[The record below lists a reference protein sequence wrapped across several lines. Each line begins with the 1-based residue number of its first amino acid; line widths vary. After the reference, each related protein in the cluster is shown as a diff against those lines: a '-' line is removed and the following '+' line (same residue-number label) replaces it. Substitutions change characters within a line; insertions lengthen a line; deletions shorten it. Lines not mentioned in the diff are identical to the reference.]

1 MGVRGTN
8 PSAITWGEIEKRDG
22 GLGAPG
28 EQLEVV
34 SGEMAPHACSLSGAQ
49 PQLTAS
55 KSVLVLPAS
64 SKTKPQ
70 QQVPQPAL
78 TLSVSADPA
87 GSQSSVTGFPGHA
100 VCAWQLAE
108 LGIWC
113 NRVLLSL
120 NSL

>member
-22 GLGAPG
+22 GLGLPG

-34 SGEMAPHACSLSGAQ
+34 SGEMAPQACSLSGAQ

-78 TLSVSADPA
+78 TQLGHSPLLRDSQDMLCPP
-87 GSQSSVTGFPGHA
+87 GS
-100 VCAWQLAE
+100 
-108 LGIWC
+108 
-113 NRVLLSL
+113 SL
-120 NSL
+120 NSVFGATESCYP

>member
-22 GLGAPG
+22 VLGAPG

-34 SGEMAPHACSLSGAQ
+34 SGETAPHACSLSGAQ

-100 VCAWQLAE
+100 VSTWQLSE